1 MSGHNCG
8 GRKLVSAEG
17 WYLLASLQG
26 GLLRFG
32 AQKLAQH
39 SQLRKLEQ
47 VSFLCEVTV
56 GTKYTD
62 LKTSCDMEYKGWWE
76 PLCFSPFLFPPDLF
90 YFPKRNVNFAMQ
102 NQKCWLNI
110 RRTGFAKLHLSH
122 SETRPLSFL

>member
-62 LKTSCDMEYKGWWE
+62 LKTSCDTKGGGN
-76 PLCFSPFLFPPDLF
+76 LCVSPHFFFLQTCFTF
-90 YFPKRNVNFAMQ
+90 
-102 NQKCWLNI
+102 QK
-110 RRTGFAKLHLSH
+110 GM
-122 SETRPLSFL
+122 